1 MSKILIGVNLTHKRY
16 GLERIKFTN
25 HAALTAVIHNIRRL
39 LHELGY
45 DSSLLDDSEVM
56 ALEELVA
63 DSEYSGENGHLIDV
77 LNFISYTK

>member
-16 GLERIKFTN
+16 GLERFKFTN
-25 HAALTAVIHNIRRL
+25 HAAMTAVIHNIRRL
-39 LHELGY
+39 LLQLGY

-63 DSEYSGENGHLIDV
+63 DSEYSGNTEHLIEV
-77 LNFISYTK
+77 LNFIS